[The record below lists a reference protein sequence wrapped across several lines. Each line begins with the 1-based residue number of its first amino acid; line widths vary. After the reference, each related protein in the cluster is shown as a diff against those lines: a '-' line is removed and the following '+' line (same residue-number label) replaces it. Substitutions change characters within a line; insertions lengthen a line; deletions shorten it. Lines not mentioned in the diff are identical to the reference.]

1 MAEDG
6 GPSSRT
12 HTSIGAAT
20 GRPSARVV
28 DCGFERSTRRGVDSA
43 KDAIATVLGVIDTR
57 WGAGRGRPGHI
68 GRKPQMPQNA
78 SDDIRLLDERNEPH
92 GLAASRT
99 REHGGNGA
107 DPNSTQQLDL
117 NVSLLGAYDDNV
129 LADRSQA
136 GLDPRFQKNGS

>member
-1 MAEDG
+1 
-6 GPSSRT
+6 
-12 HTSIGAAT
+12 
-20 GRPSARVV
+20 
-28 DCGFERSTRRGVDSA
+28 
-43 KDAIATVLGVIDTR
+43 
-57 WGAGRGRPGHI
+57 
-68 GRKPQMPQNA
+68 MPQNA